1 MMATF
6 EAEYGE
12 DIDIPY
18 KLIISILCQC
28 YTGHAAA
35 AAEQI
40 LHYYESK
47 ALAGANYSDLATTET
62 YNGLITSWVKADQSR
77 YPHAYN
83 PPYRHSAHPPAN
95 ILSEMISL
103 YKQNPHQFYRIRP
116 DAISFNMTITSLS
129 NHKKREQAV
138 ASEQYLREVKDLAF
152 HILQSMIET
161 YKKENVHCAPD
172 RVVFETVLN
181 ILHARPPAN
190 DDADRA
196 CELLDEMLDLY
207 SSEAYPHDVK
217 PSTLDFNMVLGLM
230 ADQRQVNT
238 ATVEKAKRYLT
249 KMEELAEHEEPD
261 VTDGDDYLDSFSAD
275 PLLQEYQSSKSNSKP
290 DTVTYN
296 SLIKIACNAR
306 MPETAQDIL
315 NDMIDIANSGDDS
328 VKPDVLS
335 FNTVS
340 CVLYLITTARL
351 TPCSPLNCI
360 VIQT

>member
-1 MMATF
+1 MATF

-18 KLIISILCQC
+18 KLVIATLCKC

-40 LHYYESK
+40 LHHYESK
-47 ALAGANYSDLATTET
+47 ALAGANYSDLSTTET

-103 YKQNPHQFYRIRP
+103 YRQNPHQFYRIKP
-116 DAISFNMTITSLS
+116 DAISYNMTISSLS
-129 NHKKREQAV
+129 NHKMREQAD

-152 HILQSMIET
+152 KFLQSMIET
-161 YKKENVHCAPD
+161 YKEESEDCAPD
-172 RVVFETVLN
+172 MVFFETVLN
-181 ILHARPPAN
+181 ILHARPPAK
-190 DDADRA
+190 DDGVRA
-196 CELLDEMLDLY
+196 CEILDQMLQLY
-207 SSEAYPHDVK
+207 SSGNYPHNIK

-230 ADQRQVNT
+230 AGQNHVSR
-238 ATVEKAKRYLT
+238 ATLEKAKMYLEIMEDLT
-249 KMEELAEHEEPD
+249 KQEEPD

-275 PLLQEYQSSKSNSKP
+275 LSHPEYQSSKTNSKP

-296 SLIKIACNAR
+296 SLIKIACNAG
-306 MPETAQDIL
+306 MPEAAQDIL
-315 NDMIDIANSGDDS
+315 NDMIDKANSGDDL
-328 VKPDVLS
+328 VKPNVVS

-340 CVLYLITTARL
+340 CLLHLL
-351 TPCSPLNCI
+351 TPKKDTLKST
-360 VIQT
+360 QFH